1 MCSRPLT
8 RVTANADGHQQEH
21 SDQLHGGLPVM
32 FKIKL
37 ENLRSPLSPWFLL
50 LYQVWRWLLHTHVL
64 ICQGLGF
71 RSRPLDSPLGRTAW
85 RSCFLS
91 KQIEGFFHFPSCS
104 HEKQS
109 PNLKHPQALS
119 HHKLLHETRS
129 GVGGGGK
136 QKALSPLPGRTL
148 KRSFCIRIKRIKALL
163 LSSSVLLI

>member
-1 MCSRPLT
+1 MCGSKTPFTICHQEPQLT
-8 RVTANADGHQQEH
+8 SCVPVIKKVERDRVFQTTYQSNCKCRWSPAGTQWPASWWVTCDVYLE
-21 SDQLHGGLPVM
+21 

-50 LYQVWRWLLHTHVL
+50 LYQVWQWLLPTHVL

-109 PNLKHPQALS
+109 PNLKHPQGSLTPQAL
-119 HHKLLHETRS
+119 TRDTEWDR
-129 GVGGGGK
+129 
-136 QKALSPLPGRTL
+136 GRW
-148 KRSFCIRIKRIKALL
+148 
-163 LSSSVLLI
+163 